1 MKEAVMIEAEIY
13 EKKTLHLINQVLER
27 ILIFYQKYITTNWD
41 LFQECRVGLLLE
53 TLLVPY
59 TSLINLGEKLIP
71 KTMVV
76 MQLF

>member
-1 MKEAVMIEAEIY
+1 MIEAEIY

-59 TSLINLGEKLIP
+59 TILINLGEKLIP